1 MDSFNLNRLNFATK
15 FQQYILIVSFFFEW
29 IYSSRGLGPIMDS
42 IYLHR
47 DASTSKVPVA
57 YPTLQDRAMRPV
69 KRTSSAYCVKIG
81 QMND

>member
-1 MDSFNLNRLNFATK
+1 MD
-15 FQQYILIVSFFFEW
+15 Y
-29 IYSSRGLGPIMDS
+29 

-69 KRTSSAYCVKIG
+69 RRTSSAYCVKIG
-81 QMND
+81 QMNDWGSLGCLLVVQAGGVAGDWFHNRS